1 MGGYG
6 EKTFLLISI
15 MEENSDIKPITIA
28 IQGGYGAF
36 HEIAAKAYFEPLEI
50 DIKPNNTFKDLI
62 TSLTQREVD
71 YGIMAIENSLAGSI
85 IPNYALIK
93 DSKMHIVGEIYLRIR
108 QNLVALKGQK
118 IEDLKEVY
126 SHPMAI
132 LQCQLFFDSYPNIT
146 LIESIDTALSAKM
159 LHEGKLIGKGAIASD
174 LAAEKYGLEILA
186 SGIETNKMN
195 YTRFLILKETNGDQT
210 DNSIV
215 NKASL
220 HFALAHKSG
229 SLSKILSI
237 LSYYDINLS
246 KIQSLPIMGKDW
258 EYQFYVDVIFDDYD
272 WYRKSLDAIRPF
284 TSELGILGEYIKG
297 KSIME

>member
-1 MGGYG
+1 MV
-6 EKTFLLISI
+6 
-15 MEENSDIKPITIA
+15 SDKSKKPISIA

-50 DIKPNNTFKDLI
+50 DIKPNNTFKDLM
-62 TSLTQREVD
+62 TSLKERKVD
-71 YGIMAIENSLAGSI
+71 FGIMAIENSLAGSI
-85 IPNYALIK
+85 IPNYALVK
-93 DSKMHIVGEIYLRIR
+93 DSKMKIIGEVYLRIR

-118 IEDLKEVY
+118 IENIKKVF

-132 LQCQLFFDSYPNIT
+132 LQCQLFFDNYPDII
-146 LIESIDTALSAKM
+146 LVESIDTALSAKM
-159 LHEGKLIGKGAIASD
+159 IRDENLTGVGAISSD

-186 SGIETNKMN
+186 PGIETNKMN
-195 YTRFLILKETNGDQT
+195 YTRFLILQETNGHKT
-210 DNSIV
+210 NISSV

-220 HFALAHKSG
+220 HFALAHKTG

-258 EYQFYVDVIFDDYD
+258 EYQFYVDVIFDDYE
-272 WYRKSLDAIRPF
+272 WYKKSLDAIRPF
-284 TSELGILGEYIKG
+284 TSELGILGEYVKG
-297 KSIME
+297 KSIMD